1 MSRSN
6 NVEIKNPA
14 NRFLEWKGE
23 GGFKYFDKSIG
34 DKGKN
39 VDMPLP
45 FTFLVLDC
53 LSTIKGFSDADQS
66 GYWSNEVRDLKT
78 ETLTVRNKKGICA
91 KGLYENVITD
101 RRINGAKYCQSVYIG
116 YLDGQELAIGNIQ
129 LTGAA
134 LGAWI
139 DFRRKNKVFE
149 GAVKVAKMIE
159 CKKGA
164 TVYQT
169 PVFEMIAVKP
179 ETDEKAKELDKE
191 LQKYLSLYFAKN
203 KEHVDAPVQE
213 ADIVDAQPPYRPD
226 EVPLENFNDEADYK
240 GVDFAK
246 KNAERKAQPAMTSNG
261 NSIINPDEQD
271 LPF

>member
-14 NRFLEWKGE
+14 DKFFEWKGE
-23 GGFKYFDKSIG
+23 GGFKYFDKS
-34 DKGKN
+34 KGEKGEN
-39 VDMPLP
+39 VNITLP
-45 FTFLVLDC
+45 FHFLVLDC

-78 ETLTVRNKKGICA
+78 ENFTVRNKKGICA
-91 KGLYENVITD
+91 KGLYEAVIND

-116 YLDGQELAIGNIQ
+116 YLDGTELRLGNLQ

-139 DFRRKNKVFE
+139 DFRKKNKVYE
-149 GAVKVAKMIE
+149 GAIKVAKWLD
-159 CKKGA
+159 CKKGK
-164 TVYQT
+164 TDYTT

-191 LQKYLSLYFAKN
+191 LQKYLTLYFAKN
-203 KEHVDAPVQE
+203 KEQVEVVHE
-213 ADIVDAQPPYRPD
+213 ADVVDEQPPFRPD
-226 EVPLENFNDEADYK
+226 EVPMESYNDETDYK
-240 GVDFAK
+240 GKAK
-246 KNAERKAQPAMTSNG
+246 ATVTANG
-261 NSIINPDEQD
+261 NSTINPDEES

>member
-6 NVEIKNPA
+6 QIEIKNPST
-14 NRFLEWKGE
+14 RFFEWKGE

-34 DKGKN
+34 EKGKN

-66 GYWSNEVRDLKT
+66 GFWSNEVRDLKT
-78 ETLTVRNKKGICA
+78 EPFTVRSKKGICA
-91 KGLYENVITD
+91 KGLYENVIAD
-101 RRINGAKYCQSVYIG
+101 RRIIGAKYCQSVYIG
-116 YLDGQELAIGNIQ
+116 YLDGQDLVIGNLQ

-134 LGAWI
+134 LSSWI
-139 DFRRKNKVFE
+139 DFRKKAKIYE
-149 GAVKVAKMIE
+149 GAIKVAKWID

-164 TVYQT
+164 TNYTT

-179 ETDEKAKELDKE
+179 ETDEKAKVLDKE
-191 LQKYLSLYFAKN
+191 LQAYLTLYFAKN
-203 KEHVDAPVQE
+203 KEHVNEPVDE
-213 ADIVDAQPPYRPD
+213 PAIVDEQPPYRPD
-226 EVPLENFNDEADYK
+226 EVPPEQND
-240 GVDFAK
+240 
-246 KNAERKAQPAMTSNG
+246 NQNG
-261 NSIINPDEQD
+261 DD